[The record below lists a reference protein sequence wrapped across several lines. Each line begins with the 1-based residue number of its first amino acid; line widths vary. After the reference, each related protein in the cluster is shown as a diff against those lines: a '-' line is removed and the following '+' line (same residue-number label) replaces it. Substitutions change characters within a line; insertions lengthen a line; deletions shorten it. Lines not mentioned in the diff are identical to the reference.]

1 MSIHHHHHAEPS
13 GTLDRAFGFGIALNL
28 GFVAVEAFY
37 GWKVDSLALLADAGH
52 NLSDVAGLILAWVA
66 TVVGRR
72 RANVRNTYGWQ
83 RASVLAAFVNS
94 LLLLMAMG
102 ALAWEAISR
111 LPGGGATD
119 GHTII
124 WVASVGIVINA
135 ATALLFM
142 RNQAHDLNVRG
153 AFLHMVGDAAVSA
166 GVVIAGL
173 LYLKFGWAWMDP
185 VMSLAIAV
193 IIVLGSWKLFRQ
205 SLHLLF
211 DGVPEHVDPDAVH
224 AWLSK
229 QPGVSEVHDLHI
241 WALSTTEVAL
251 TAHLVMPGGHPGD
264 AFLEEI
270 TEELHHHFR
279 ISHPTLQIE
288 VNAMSH
294 VCVQNR

>member
-13 GTLDRAFGFGIALNL
+13 STLDRAFGFGILLNL
-28 GFVAVEAFY
+28 GFVAIEAWY

-52 NLSDVAGLILAWVA
+52 NLSDVAGLVLAWVA

-72 RANVRNTYGWQ
+72 RANTRNTYGWQ
-83 RASVLAAFVNS
+83 RASVLAAFVNA
-94 LLLLMAMG
+94 LLLLLAMG
-102 ALAWEAISR
+102 ALAWEAITR
-111 LPGGGATD
+111 LPGGAATD
-119 GHTII
+119 GRTII
-124 WVASVGIVINA
+124 WVASIGIVINA

-153 AFLHMVGDAAVSA
+153 AFLHMAADAAVSA
-166 GVVIAGL
+166 GVVVGGL
-173 LYLKFGWAWMDP
+173 LYLAYGWGWLDP
-185 VMSLAIAV
+185 VLSLAIAA
-193 IIVLGSWKLFRQ
+193 IIVIGSWRLFKQ

-211 DGVPEHVDPDAVH
+211 DGVPEHVDPVAVEK
-224 AWLSK
+224 WLAAL
-229 QPGVSEVHDLHI
+229 PGVSQVHDLHI

-270 TEELHHHFR
+270 TEELHHDFQ

-288 VNAMSH
+288 INAMSH
-294 VCVQNR
+294 VCVQTR